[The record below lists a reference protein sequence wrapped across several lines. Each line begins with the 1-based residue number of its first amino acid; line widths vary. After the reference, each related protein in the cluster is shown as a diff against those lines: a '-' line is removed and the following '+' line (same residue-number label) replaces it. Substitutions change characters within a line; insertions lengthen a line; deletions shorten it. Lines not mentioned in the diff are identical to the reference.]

1 MLGALFVLSFAAS
14 AFAIHAEIP
23 SDTQAVVAPGTTQI
37 TLGGELRV
45 RGWYYDNIGPEVD
58 NLNAHFPVKS
68 NSAAWYDERVRLSLD
83 AKISPNVEGFVQLES
98 NGGEQQGFGA
108 STSNQ
113 DKWVWG
119 QGLNTKPTDLSILQ
133 AWIMYSGSGLLGMP
147 AGIKIGH
154 MPLALG
160 QMQFFDHTKFGDDA
174 IVLFAN
180 PVKEMEV
187 DLLTIKFSE
196 TGFRPTGGM
205 FDNNSDIDGY
215 VGIVTY
221 KLDDKNTI
229 GVNYTY
235 LNSPEGGPFGPK
247 FSPQDLSLTGNG
259 SIGGLGWKF
268 EGDLQF
274 GKLTENMDAKGWAV
288 LAGLNYAIDPINIR
302 GSFAYG
308 SGNSTDSDDFK
319 QFITFLGNDQ
329 HYTLVYD
336 YNLVTAGGGGMGAQV
351 LSGLANTTYY
361 NLGIDVKPVKDLALS
376 LDGYILRASK
386 GTFFDAATGTV
397 IGGLSK
403 NVGWEIDGKLV
414 YNVAKNLTYEADGG
428 YMHAG
433 GFYKDLLGAGVG
445 GADVKNPI
453 VLMHKLT
460 LSF

>member
-1 MLGALFVLSFAAS
+1 MKKFLAVMLGALFVLSFAAS

-23 SDTQAVVAPGTTQI
+23 SETQAVVAAGATQI

-45 RGWYYDNIGPEVD
+45 RGWYFDNINSVGE
-58 NLNAHFPVKS
+58 PVKS
-68 NSAAWYDERVRLSLD
+68 DSAAWYDERVRLSLD
-83 AKISPNVEGFVQLES
+83 AKVSPNVEGFVQLES
-98 NGGEQQGFGA
+98 NSGENDAHPFS
-108 STSNQ
+108 STSTQ

-119 QGLNTKPTDLSILQ
+119 QGLNTKPTDMSILQ

-187 DLLTIKFSE
+187 DLLSIKFAE
-196 TGFRPTGGM
+196 ENKFR
-205 FDNNSDIDGY
+205 NNDDIDGY

-221 KLDDKNTI
+221 KVDDKNTV

-235 LNSPEGGPFGPK
+235 LNSPQGGPFGPE

-259 SIGGLGWKF
+259 NIAGLGWKF
-268 EGDLQF
+268 EGDIQF
-274 GKLTENMDAKGWAV
+274 GKVTTDVDAKGWAV
-288 LAGLNYAIDPINIR
+288 LLGLNYAIDPINIR

-308 SGNSTDSDDFK
+308 SGTKTDTNDFK

-336 YNLVTAGGGGMGAQV
+336 YNLLTAGGGGGGAFG
-351 LSGLANTTYY
+351 SGLANTTYY
-361 NLGIDVKPVKDLALS
+361 NLGVDVKPVKDLALS
-376 LDGYILRASK
+376 LDGYILRASND
-386 GTFFDAATGTV
+386 TFFTGAGV

-414 YNVAKNLTYEADGG
+414 YNIAKNLTYEADGG

-433 GFYKDLLGAGVG
+433 SFYKDLSNLGVI
-445 GADVKNPI
+445 GADVKNPV
-453 VLMHKLT
+453 VLMHKIT

>member
-23 SDTQAVVAPGTTQI
+23 SETQAVVAASQTQI

-45 RGWYYDNIGPEVD
+45 RGWYYDNISSSLE
-58 NLNAHFPVKS
+58 PVKS
-68 NSAAWYDERVRLSLD
+68 DSAGWYDERVRLSLD
-83 AKISPNVEGFVQLES
+83 AKVSPNVEGFVQLES
-98 NGGEQQGFGA
+98 NGGSAQGYPA
-108 STSNQ
+108 STSTT
-113 DKWVWG
+113 DKYIWG
-119 QGLNTKPTDLSILQ
+119 QGLNTKPTDMSILQ

-147 AGIKIGH
+147 SGIKIGH

-187 DLLTIKFSE
+187 DLLTIKFAE
-196 TGFRPTGGM
+196 ENKL
-205 FDNNSDIDGY
+205 DNNDDIDGY

-235 LNSPEGGPFGPK
+235 LNSPEGGPFGPQ
-247 FSPQDLSLTGNG
+247 FNPQDLSLTGSGN
-259 SIGGLGWKF
+259 IAGLGWKF

-274 GKLTENMDAKGWAV
+274 GKVTTDYDAKGYAV

-302 GSFAYG
+302 ASFAYG
-308 SGNSTDSDDFK
+308 SGNKDNDDHK
-319 QFITFLGNDQ
+319 QFIVFNGADQ

-336 YNLVTAGGGGMGAQV
+336 YNLVTAGGSAAGGLG
-351 LSGLANTTYY
+351 SGIANTTYY

-386 GTFFDAATGTV
+386 DTFSPGGALVADS
-397 IGGLSK
+397 GLSK
-403 NVGWEIDGKLV
+403 NVGWEVDGKLV
-414 YNVAKNLTYEADGG
+414 YNIAKNLTYEADGG

-433 GFYKDLLGAGVG
+433 SFYKDLSNDGFI
-445 GADVKNPI
+445 GADVKNPV

>member
-1 MLGALFVLSFAAS
+1 LKKFLAVMLGALFVLSFAAS

-23 SDTQAVVAPGTTQI
+23 SDTQAVVAPGATQI

-45 RGWYYDNIGPEVD
+45 RGWYLDNINSFAE
-58 NLNAHFPVKS
+58 PVKS
-68 NSAAWYDERVRLSLD
+68 DSAGWYDERVRLSLD
-83 AKISPNVEGFVQLES
+83 AKVSPNVEGFVQLES
-98 NGGEQQGFGA
+98 NGGQGYPSG
-108 STSNQ
+108 TSNT

-119 QGLNTKPTDLSILQ
+119 QGLNTKPTDMSILQ

-147 AGIKIGH
+147 SGIKIGH

-187 DLLTIKFSE
+187 DLLDIKFAE
-196 TGFRPTGGM
+196 ENKFR
-205 FDNNSDIDGY
+205 NNDDIEGY
-215 VGIVTY
+215 VGILTY
-221 KLDDKNTI
+221 KLDDKNSI
-229 GVNYTY
+229 GANYTY
-235 LNSPEGGPFGPK
+235 LNSPEGGPFGPE
-247 FSPQDLSLTGNG
+247 FSPQDLSLTGSGN
-259 SIGGLGWKF
+259 IAGLGWKF
-268 EGDLQF
+268 EGDMQF
-274 GKLTENMDAKGWAV
+274 GKVNADVDAKGWAV

-308 SGNSTDSDDFK
+308 SGNKTDSDNFK
-319 QFITFLGNDQ
+319 QFITFLGDDQ

-336 YNLVTAGGGGMGAQV
+336 YQVLTAGGGSHGAFG
-351 LSGLANTTYY
+351 SGIANTTYY

-376 LDGYILRASK
+376 LDGYILRASQD
-386 GTFFDAATGTV
+386 TFFTGAST

-403 NVGWEIDGKLV
+403 NVGWEVDGKLV
-414 YNVAKNLTYEADGG
+414 YNIAKNLTYEADGG

-433 GFYKDLLGAGVG
+433 SFYKDLSNDGVI
-445 GADVKNPI
+445 GADVKNPV
-453 VLMHKLT
+453 VLMHKIT